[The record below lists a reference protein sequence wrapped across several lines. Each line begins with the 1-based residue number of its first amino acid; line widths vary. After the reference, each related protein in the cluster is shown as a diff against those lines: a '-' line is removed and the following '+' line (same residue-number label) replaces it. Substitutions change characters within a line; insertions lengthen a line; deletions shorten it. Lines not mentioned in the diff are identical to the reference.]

1 MSELSQGLITF
12 YILGVVFA
20 FYLGLGAY
28 RNKDTRIG
36 ARFLL
41 ASFVWPLAA
50 LSAGI
55 RALFYWVP
63 RLWRGAVGDA
73 ATDSLPVPQ
82 TRDLGG
88 GAPRPA
94 RAMTTA
100 SAPRVPE
107 T

>member
-1 MSELSQGLITF
+1 MQDVPGRKGQGAPEQQEGHHTMSELSQGLITF

-50 LSAGI
+50 LLAGI

-63 RLWRGAVGDA
+63 RLWREAFGDA
-73 ATDSLPVPQ
+73 
-82 TRDLGG
+82 
-88 GAPRPA
+88 
-94 RAMTTA
+94 
-100 SAPRVPE
+100 
-107 T
+107 

>member
-1 MSELSQGLITF
+1 MSELSQALITF

-20 FYLGLGAY
+20 FYIGLGAY

-50 LSAGI
+50 LLAGI

-63 RLWRGAVGDA
+63 RLWREAFGDA
-73 ATDSLPVPQ
+73 
-82 TRDLGG
+82 
-88 GAPRPA
+88 
-94 RAMTTA
+94 
-100 SAPRVPE
+100 
-107 T
+107 